1 MAGSGSAA
9 TDAETFLR
17 ALTFTYPTSGVHQ
30 TGEEKI
36 HRLPGDTT
44 AKQVYGLRKYCC
56 RVHNKP
62 YIICDECWTE
72 RTMNTTFFDNDGGGG
87 AAKQEF
93 VRRVVRTVTR
103 AVLTK
108 LQRAAEQETLQRA
121 TEVQNARAEYDRN
134 LEEVLSEFP
143 EENHNNAKGKK
154 KKKKKKVKDCSRLGR
169 LLKVAQTANPD

>member
-1 MAGSGSAA
+1 
-9 TDAETFLR
+9 
-17 ALTFTYPTSGVHQ
+17 
-30 TGEEKI
+30 
-36 HRLPGDTT
+36 
-44 AKQVYGLRKYCC
+44 
-56 RVHNKP
+56 
-62 YIICDECWTE
+62 
-72 RTMNTTFFDNDGGGG
+72 MNTTFFDNDGGGG
-87 AAKQEF
+87 AAKLEF
-93 VRRVVRTVTR
+93 VRRVVRTVAR

>member
-1 MAGSGSAA
+1 
-9 TDAETFLR
+9 
-17 ALTFTYPTSGVHQ
+17 
-30 TGEEKI
+30 
-36 HRLPGDTT
+36 
-44 AKQVYGLRKYCC
+44 
-56 RVHNKP
+56 
-62 YIICDECWTE
+62 
-72 RTMNTTFFDNDGGGG
+72 MNTTFFDNDGGGG

>member
-1 MAGSGSAA
+1 
-9 TDAETFLR
+9 
-17 ALTFTYPTSGVHQ
+17 
-30 TGEEKI
+30 
-36 HRLPGDTT
+36 
-44 AKQVYGLRKYCC
+44 
-56 RVHNKP
+56 
-62 YIICDECWTE
+62 
-72 RTMNTTFFDNDGGGG
+72 MNTTFFDNDGGGG

-93 VRRVVRTVTR
+93 VGRVVRTVAR

-134 LEEVLSEFP
+134 LEEVVSEFP

>member
-1 MAGSGSAA
+1 
-9 TDAETFLR
+9 
-17 ALTFTYPTSGVHQ
+17 
-30 TGEEKI
+30 
-36 HRLPGDTT
+36 
-44 AKQVYGLRKYCC
+44 
-56 RVHNKP
+56 
-62 YIICDECWTE
+62 
-72 RTMNTTFFDNDGGGG
+72 MNTTFFDNDGGGG

-93 VRRVVRTVTR
+93 VRRVVRTVAR

-134 LEEVLSEFP
+134 LEEVLLEFP
-143 EENHNNAKGKK
+143 EENHNNAKGKKK